1 MRGIFSFFIFL
12 AQSSRHGTHG
22 EPNVVQTS
30 QKELKTPKI
39 KYQYMSTI
47 IWFNTKFRKI
57 GMGTIVGMGLIPLE
71 ISGALRCTQLRQT
84 AQEQQQTFSGQH
96 AAARPNSAD
105 VT

>member
-1 MRGIFSFFIFL
+1 VRGIFSFFIFL

-57 GMGTIVGMGLIPLE
+57 GMGTIVGMGLIP
-71 ISGALRCTQLRQT
+71 IGAKKEAESEAT
-84 AQEQQQTFSGQH
+84 AKAEEEPG
-96 AAARPNSAD
+96 AAGAAGNTVAEAGYE
-105 VT
+105 T